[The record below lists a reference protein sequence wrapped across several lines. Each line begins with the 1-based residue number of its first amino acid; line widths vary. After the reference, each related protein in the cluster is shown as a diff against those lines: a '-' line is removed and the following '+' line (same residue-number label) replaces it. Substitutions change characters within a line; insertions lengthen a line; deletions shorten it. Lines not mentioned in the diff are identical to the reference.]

1 MKKFAKWRAV
11 LFTVLLLSL
20 SMLFVAC
27 NKDIVISFETNGG
40 TEIESMVVDDDF
52 EMPSNP
58 TKSGYVFDGWY
69 TDKDLTQPFKVAE
82 ISKYTESFTIYAKW
96 RDEQTTLAKPENI
109 AFEDNVVTWGAVD
122 GEGSEISYFVS
133 VDGGTAMEQSATSFN
148 MGFYADGQHT
158 VSVYAALANNSAVR
172 SEAVTT
178 SVTSQAAKDDLD
190 ITENTGLY
198 YRVTEDGER
207 AYVFLTNSEI
217 GMGSTEW
224 SATGNLVS
232 EKTDGTNGFIVGGNV
247 GSFDFTITENGQPNT
262 YKAYVR
268 PNVKTFSVDN
278 QDSFNQRATYYRQTE
293 WSYNDSSYF
302 VGVGNAFRFNITATD
317 VLDESISNFSIPLV
331 YTVKNGGVVVDEGA
345 ETYQLVGNS
354 IDFAEEMIGK
364 TVTVEIL
371 PKYYIERK
379 VNQIAPYSINV
390 TLTDGV
396 NVYDNEGFKEAFGD
410 LSVNTINVHSNI
422 TVEYNDK
429 QVYETQLNGK
439 DVAKHIHPQNIT
451 ADNWDENAN
460 VYVRFGNAV
469 QDNFTINGNYFNFN
483 AANLPLL
490 QKDEE
495 LGINSAGSGLGYLG
509 VTDMG
514 AYSQQSAIFC
524 VTYRNSPDAVVN
536 ISNLTLRGNLD
547 LESEPIEDPDASAAF
562 ILEQSG
568 ALHGFVANGCTVEAN
583 NIMQQNNM
591 QAWQIVSNDEISVD
605 STTKTQLNMHYC
617 STNNS
622 FYSSVYGWGS
632 IVKVDHSYFGNS
644 GAASINMP
652 DRHNVGKQPDDNKKG
667 FPFDPELYLD
677 ASNVFENWVVGT
689 EPYYATVE
697 GLGAAI
703 VKLKA
708 ELNAPLSSQMGVSVL
723 KQRNGEAFNFIFMN
737 NGGVSEDGY
746 ARIKMVFT
754 DMDSASGGDMTATA
768 QNTVYR
774 DANYTNTNSDDKRVE
789 LLGNELGISDT
800 FLAPLSTVS
809 TKEAYNQYYSV
820 LSGMS
825 MNAAMI
831 YGSTW
836 LENEQ
841 TAQLNQLYKF
851 GGSDG
856 RTMAEA
862 IAGFLGA
869 GTLTVIVEY
878 GSTTAPDSDWLT
890 TTRPA
895 G

>member
-27 NKDIVISFETNGG
+27 NRDIVISFETNGG
-40 TEIESMVVDDDF
+40 TAIESMVVDDDF

-278 QDSFNQRATYYRQTE
+278 QDSFNQRKTYYRQTV
-293 WSYNDSSYF
+293 YAYDDSSYY

-317 VLDESISNFSIPLV
+317 VLDESVSNFSVPLV
-331 YTVKNGGVVVDEGA
+331 YTVKHEGSVVSEGA

-354 IDFAEEMIGK
+354 IDFSEEMIGK

-490 QKDEE
+490 QKNEE

-524 VTYRNSPDAVVN
+524 VTYRNSPNAVVN

-547 LESEPIEDPDASAAF
+547 LESEPIEDPDASDAF

-652 DRHNVGKQPDDNKKG
+652 DRHNGASNQADSNKQG

-697 GLGAAI
+697 GLGVAI
-703 VKLKA
+703 GHLKTQ
-708 ELNAPLSSQMGVSVL
+708 LNAPLNGMNVSVL
-723 KQRNGEAFNFIFMN
+723 KDRSGEAFNFIFMN
-737 NGGVSEDGY
+737 NGGVSNDGY

-774 DANYTNTNSDDKRVE
+774 DANYPRTNSDDRRVT
-789 LLGNELGISDT
+789 LISNLGILDT
-800 FLAPLSTVS
+800 FLAPLGSLS
-809 TKEAYNQYYSV
+809 TKEAYNQYYSA

-825 MNAAMI
+825 LDDNTI

-836 LENEQ
+836 IEND
-841 TAQLNQLYKF
+841 LNADYNKLYTF
-851 GGSDG
+851 GGSAK
-856 RTMAEA
+856 RNMAEVV
-862 IAGFLGA
+862 AGFPGA

-890 TTRPA
+890 TARPA

>member
-1 MKKFAKWRAV
+1 M
-11 LFTVLLLSL
+11 
-20 SMLFVAC
+20 
-27 NKDIVISFETNGG
+27 
-40 TEIESMVVDDDF
+40 
-52 EMPSNP
+52 
-58 TKSGYVFDGWY
+58 
-69 TDKDLTQPFKVAE
+69 
-82 ISKYTESFTIYAKW
+82 
-96 RDEQTTLAKPENI
+96 
-109 AFEDNVVTWGAVD
+109 
-122 GEGSEISYFVS
+122 
-133 VDGGTAMEQSATSFN
+133 
-148 MGFYADGQHT
+148 
-158 VSVYAALANNSAVR
+158 
-172 SEAVTT
+172 
-178 SVTSQAAKDDLD
+178 
-190 ITENTGLY
+190 
-198 YRVTEDGER
+198 
-207 AYVFLTNSEI
+207 
-217 GMGSTEW
+217 
-224 SATGNLVS
+224 
-232 EKTDGTNGFIVGGNV
+232 
-247 GSFDFTITENGQPNT
+247 
-262 YKAYVR
+262 
-268 PNVKTFSVDN
+268 
-278 QDSFNQRATYYRQTE
+278 
-293 WSYNDSSYF
+293 
-302 VGVGNAFRFNITATD
+302 
-317 VLDESISNFSIPLV
+317 
-331 YTVKNGGVVVDEGA
+331 
-345 ETYQLVGNS
+345 
-354 IDFAEEMIGK
+354 
-364 TVTVEIL
+364 
-371 PKYYIERK
+371 
-379 VNQIAPYSINV
+379 
-390 TLTDGV
+390 
-396 NVYDNEGFKEAFGD
+396 
-410 LSVNTINVHSNI
+410 
-422 TVEYNDK
+422 
-429 QVYETQLNGK
+429 
-439 DVAKHIHPQNIT
+439 AKHIHPQNIT
-451 ADNWDENAN
+451 ADNWDKNAN

-469 QDNFTINGNYFNFN
+469 QDNFTVNGNYFNFN

-495 LGINSAGSGLGYLG
+495 LGINSAESGLGYLG

-524 VTYRNSPDAVVN
+524 VTYRNSPNAVVN

-703 VKLKA
+703 VKLKT

-737 NGGVSEDGY
+737 NGGVSNDGY
-746 ARIKMVFT
+746 ARIKVVFT
-754 DMDSASGGDMTATA
+754 DMDTSGNMDATA

-774 DANYTNTNSDDKRVE
+774 DANYPRTNSDDRRVT
-789 LLGNELGISDT
+789 LISNLGILDT
-800 FLAPLSTVS
+800 FLAPLGSLS
-809 TKEAYNQYYSV
+809 TKEAYNQYYSA

-825 MNAAMI
+825 LDDNTI

-836 LENEQ
+836 IEND
-841 TAQLNQLYKF
+841 LNADYTKLYTF
-851 GGSDG
+851 GGSAK
-856 RTMAEA
+856 RNMAEVV
-862 IAGFLGA
+862 AGFHGA

-878 GSTTAPDSDWLT
+878 GRTTAPDSDWLT
-890 TTRPA
+890 TARPA

>member
-27 NKDIVISFETNGG
+27 NKDIVISFDTNGG

-524 VTYRNSPDAVVN
+524 VTYRNSPNAVVN

-689 EPYYATVE
+689 EPYYATTPE
-697 GLGAAI
+697 LGTAI
-703 VKLKA
+703 VEVKTA
-708 ELNAPLSSQMGVSVL
+708 LNGALSSDALGVSVL
-723 KQRNGEAFNFIFMN
+723 KNVNGEAFNFIFMN
-737 NGGVSEDGY
+737 NGGKSEDGFS
-746 ARIKMVFT
+746 RIKLVFT
-754 DMDSASGGDMTATA
+754 DMSTGS

-774 DANYTNTNSDDKRVE
+774 DANYVGTNSDDKRLA
-789 LLGNELGISDT
+789 LLERMGISDT
-800 FLAPLSTVS
+800 FLAPLGSLS
-809 TKEAYNQYYSV
+809 DKAAYDSYYNA
-820 LSGMS
+820 LSAMGQ
-825 MNAAMI
+825 NAETI
-831 YGSTW
+831 YGSTYFE
-836 LENEQ
+836 LETNKQ
-841 TAQLNQLYKF
+841 FNTLYKF
-851 GGSDG
+851 GGSSS
-856 RTMAEA
+856 RKMAEA
-862 IAGFLGA
+862 IASFHGA
-869 GTLTVIVEY
+869 GTVTVIVEFGY
-878 GSTTAPDSDWLT
+878 LSDTNAGWLKTAI
-890 TTRPA
+890 
-895 G
+895 GN

>member
-27 NKDIVISFETNGG
+27 NKDIVISFDTNGG

-451 ADNWDENAN
+451 ADNWDKNAN

-524 VTYRNSPDAVVN
+524 VTYRNSPNAVVN

-703 VKLKA
+703 VKLKT

-737 NGGVSEDGY
+737 NGGVSNDGY

-774 DANYTNTNSDDKRVE
+774 DANYPLTNSDDRRVT
-789 LLGNELGISDT
+789 LISNLGILET
-800 FLAPLSTVS
+800 FLAPLGSLS
-809 TKEAYNQYYSV
+809 TKEAYKQYYSA

-825 MNAAMI
+825 LDDNTI

-836 LENEQ
+836 IEND
-841 TAQLNQLYKF
+841 LNADYNKLYTF
-851 GGSDG
+851 GGSAK
-856 RTMAEA
+856 RNMAEVV
-862 IAGFLGA
+862 AGFPGA

-890 TTRPA
+890 TARPA

>member
-1 MKKFAKWRAV
+1 MEEIMKKFAKWRAV

-27 NKDIVISFETNGG
+27 NKDIVISFDTNGG

-429 QVYETQLNGK
+429 QIYETQLNGK

-451 ADNWDENAN
+451 ADNWDKNAN

-469 QDNFTINGNYFNFN
+469 QDNFTVNGNYFNFN
-483 AANLPLL
+483 ASNLPLL

-524 VTYRNSPDAVVN
+524 VTYRNSPNAVVN

-622 FYSSVYGWGS
+622 FYSSVYGWGA
-632 IVKVDHSYFGNS
+632 IVKVDHSRFGNS

-689 EPYYATVE
+689 EPYYATTPE
-697 GLGAAI
+697 LGTAI
-703 VKLKA
+703 VEVKTA
-708 ELNAPLSSQMGVSVL
+708 LNGALSSDALDVSVL
-723 KQRNGEAFNFIFMN
+723 KNVNGEAFNFIFMN
-737 NGGVSEDGY
+737 NGGKSEDGFS
-746 ARIKMVFT
+746 RIKLVFT
-754 DMDSASGGDMTATA
+754 DLSTGS

-774 DANYTNTNSDDKRVE
+774 DANYVGTNSDDKRFA
-789 LLGNELGISDT
+789 LLGSMGISNT
-800 FLAPLSTVS
+800 FLAPLGSLS
-809 TKEAYNQYYSV
+809 DKAAYDSYYNA
-820 LSGMS
+820 LSAMGQ
-825 MNAAMI
+825 NAATI
-831 YGSTW
+831 YGSTYFE
-836 LENEQ
+836 LETNKQ
-841 TAQLNQLYKF
+841 FNTLYKF
-851 GGSDG
+851 GGSSS
-856 RTMAEA
+856 RKMAEA
-862 IAGFLGA
+862 IASFHGA
-869 GTLTVIVEY
+869 GTVTVIVEFGY
-878 GSTTAPDSDWLT
+878 LSDTNAGWLKTAI
-890 TTRPA
+890 
-895 G
+895 GN

>member
-27 NKDIVISFETNGG
+27 NKDIVISFDTNGG

-524 VTYRNSPDAVVN
+524 VTYRNSPNAVVN

-689 EPYYATVE
+689 EPYYATTPE
-697 GLGAAI
+697 LGTAI
-703 VKLKA
+703 VEVKTA
-708 ELNAPLSSQMGVSVL
+708 LNGALSSDALGVSVL
-723 KQRNGEAFNFIFMN
+723 KNVNGEAFNFIFMN
-737 NGGVSEDGY
+737 NGGKSEDGFS
-746 ARIKMVFT
+746 RIKLVFT
-754 DMDSASGGDMTATA
+754 DMSTGS

-774 DANYTNTNSDDKRVE
+774 DANYVGTNSDDKRLA
-789 LLGNELGISDT
+789 LLGRMGISDT
-800 FLAPLSTVS
+800 FLAPLGSLS
-809 TKEAYNQYYSV
+809 DKAAYDSYYNA
-820 LSGMS
+820 LSAMGQ
-825 MNAAMI
+825 NAETI
-831 YGSTW
+831 YGSTYFE
-836 LENEQ
+836 LETNKQ
-841 TAQLNQLYKF
+841 FNTLYKF
-851 GGSDG
+851 GGSSS
-856 RTMAEA
+856 RKMAEA
-862 IAGFLGA
+862 IASFHGA
-869 GTLTVIVEY
+869 GTVTVIVEFGY
-878 GSTTAPDSDWLT
+878 LSDTNAGWLKTAI
-890 TTRPA
+890 
-895 G
+895 GN

>member
-1 MKKFAKWRAV
+1 MMR
-11 LFTVLLLSL
+11 
-20 SMLFVAC
+20 
-27 NKDIVISFETNGG
+27 
-40 TEIESMVVDDDF
+40 
-52 EMPSNP
+52 
-58 TKSGYVFDGWY
+58 
-69 TDKDLTQPFKVAE
+69 
-82 ISKYTESFTIYAKW
+82 
-96 RDEQTTLAKPENI
+96 
-109 AFEDNVVTWGAVD
+109 
-122 GEGSEISYFVS
+122 
-133 VDGGTAMEQSATSFN
+133 
-148 MGFYADGQHT
+148 
-158 VSVYAALANNSAVR
+158 
-172 SEAVTT
+172 
-178 SVTSQAAKDDLD
+178 
-190 ITENTGLY
+190 
-198 YRVTEDGER
+198 
-207 AYVFLTNSEI
+207 
-217 GMGSTEW
+217 
-224 SATGNLVS
+224 
-232 EKTDGTNGFIVGGNV
+232 
-247 GSFDFTITENGQPNT
+247 
-262 YKAYVR
+262 
-268 PNVKTFSVDN
+268 
-278 QDSFNQRATYYRQTE
+278 
-293 WSYNDSSYF
+293 
-302 VGVGNAFRFNITATD
+302 
-317 VLDESISNFSIPLV
+317 
-331 YTVKNGGVVVDEGA
+331 GA

-410 LSVNTINVHSNI
+410 LSVTTINVHANI

-439 DVAKHIHPQNIT
+439 DVPKHLDPKEIT
-451 ADNWDENAN
+451 ADNWDKNSN
-460 VYVRFGNAV
+460 VYVRFGDNV
-469 QDNFTINGNYFNFN
+469 SDNFTVNGIYFSFN
-483 AANLPLL
+483 AKDLPLL
-490 QKDEE
+490 QKDVE
-495 LGINSAGSGLGYLG
+495 LGINSAGSGLGYLH
-509 VTDMG
+509 VTSMG
-514 AYSQQSAIFC
+514 AYAQQSGIFC
-524 VTYRNSPDAVVN
+524 VTYRNSPNAVVN

-547 LESEPIEDPDASAAF
+547 LESEPIEDPDASDAF

-652 DRHNVGKQPDDNKKG
+652 DRHNGASNQADSNKQG

-697 GLGAAI
+697 GLGVAI
-703 VKLKA
+703 VDLKTQ
-708 ELNAPLSSQMGVSVL
+708 LNAPLNGMNVSVL
-723 KQRNGEAFNFIFMN
+723 KDRSGEAFNFIFMN
-737 NGGVSEDGY
+737 NGGVSNDGY
-746 ARIKMVFT
+746 ARIKVVFT
-754 DMDSASGGDMTATA
+754 DMDTSGNMDATA

-774 DANYTNTNSDDKRVE
+774 DANYPRTNFGDRRVT
-789 LLGNELGISDT
+789 LISNLGISDT

-809 TKEAYNQYYSV
+809 TKEAYNQYYTE
-820 LSGMS
+820 LSKMS
-825 MNAAMI
+825 MDAATI

-836 LENEQ
+836 IEND
-841 TAQLNQLYKF
+841 LNADYNKLYTF
-851 GGSDG
+851 GGSAK
-856 RTMAEA
+856 RNMAEVV
-862 IAGFLGA
+862 AGFHGA

-890 TTRPA
+890 TARPA

>member
-1 MKKFAKWRAV
+1 
-11 LFTVLLLSL
+11 
-20 SMLFVAC
+20 
-27 NKDIVISFETNGG
+27 
-40 TEIESMVVDDDF
+40 
-52 EMPSNP
+52 
-58 TKSGYVFDGWY
+58 
-69 TDKDLTQPFKVAE
+69 
-82 ISKYTESFTIYAKW
+82 
-96 RDEQTTLAKPENI
+96 
-109 AFEDNVVTWGAVD
+109 
-122 GEGSEISYFVS
+122 
-133 VDGGTAMEQSATSFN
+133 
-148 MGFYADGQHT
+148 
-158 VSVYAALANNSAVR
+158 
-172 SEAVTT
+172 
-178 SVTSQAAKDDLD
+178 
-190 ITENTGLY
+190 
-198 YRVTEDGER
+198 
-207 AYVFLTNSEI
+207 
-217 GMGSTEW
+217 
-224 SATGNLVS
+224 
-232 EKTDGTNGFIVGGNV
+232 
-247 GSFDFTITENGQPNT
+247 
-262 YKAYVR
+262 
-268 PNVKTFSVDN
+268 
-278 QDSFNQRATYYRQTE
+278 
-293 WSYNDSSYF
+293 
-302 VGVGNAFRFNITATD
+302 
-317 VLDESISNFSIPLV
+317 
-331 YTVKNGGVVVDEGA
+331 
-345 ETYQLVGNS
+345 
-354 IDFAEEMIGK
+354 MIGK

-524 VTYRNSPDAVVN
+524 VTYRNSPNAVVN

-689 EPYYATVE
+689 EPYYATVK
-697 GLGAAI
+697 GLGTAI
-703 VKLKA
+703 GKLKT

-737 NGGVSEDGY
+737 NGGVSNDGY

-774 DANYTNTNSDDKRVE
+774 DANYPRTNSGDRRVT
-789 LLGNELGISDT
+789 LISNLGISDT

-809 TKEAYNQYYSV
+809 TKEAYNQYYTE
-820 LSGMS
+820 LSKMS
-825 MNAAMI
+825 MDAATI

-836 LENEQ
+836 IEND
-841 TAQLNQLYKF
+841 LNADYNKLYTF
-851 GGSDG
+851 GGSAK
-856 RTMAEA
+856 RNMAEVV
-862 IAGFLGA
+862 AGFPGA

-890 TTRPA
+890 TARPA

>member
-27 NKDIVISFETNGG
+27 NKDIVISFDTNGG

-371 PKYYIERK
+371 PKYYIERQE
-379 VNQIAPYSINV
+379 NQIAPYSINV

-410 LSVNTINVHSNI
+410 LSVTTINVHANI

-439 DVAKHIHPQNIT
+439 DVPKHLDPKEIT
-451 ADNWDENAN
+451 ADNWDKNSN
-460 VYVRFGNAV
+460 VYVRFGDNV
-469 QDNFTINGNYFNFN
+469 SDNFTVNGNYFSFN
-483 AANLPLL
+483 AKDLPLL
-490 QKDEE
+490 QKDAE
-495 LGINSAGSGLGYLG
+495 LGINSAGSGLGYLH
-509 VTDMG
+509 VTSMG
-514 AYSQQSAIFC
+514 AYAQQSGIFC
-524 VTYRNSPDAVVN
+524 VTYRNSPNAVVN

-568 ALHGFVANGCTVEAN
+568 SLLGFVANGCTVEAN
-583 NIMQQNNM
+583 NVMQQNHM
-591 QAWQIVSNDEISVD
+591 QAWQIVANDTVSENCA
-605 STTKTQLNMHYC
+605 TKTQLNMHYC

-622 FYSSVYGWGS
+622 FYSSIYGWGS

-862 IAGFLGA
+862 IAGFPGA

>member
-1 MKKFAKWRAV
+1 
-11 LFTVLLLSL
+11 
-20 SMLFVAC
+20 
-27 NKDIVISFETNGG
+27 
-40 TEIESMVVDDDF
+40 
-52 EMPSNP
+52 
-58 TKSGYVFDGWY
+58 
-69 TDKDLTQPFKVAE
+69 
-82 ISKYTESFTIYAKW
+82 
-96 RDEQTTLAKPENI
+96 
-109 AFEDNVVTWGAVD
+109 
-122 GEGSEISYFVS
+122 
-133 VDGGTAMEQSATSFN
+133 
-148 MGFYADGQHT
+148 
-158 VSVYAALANNSAVR
+158 
-172 SEAVTT
+172 
-178 SVTSQAAKDDLD
+178 
-190 ITENTGLY
+190 
-198 YRVTEDGER
+198 
-207 AYVFLTNSEI
+207 
-217 GMGSTEW
+217 MGSTEW

-410 LSVNTINVHSNI
+410 LSVTTINVHANI
-422 TVEYNDK
+422 TVKYNDK

-439 DVAKHIHPQNIT
+439 DVPKHLDPKEIT
-451 ADNWDENAN
+451 ADNWDKNSN
-460 VYVRFGNAV
+460 VYVRFGDNV
-469 QDNFTINGNYFNFN
+469 SDNFTVNGNYFSFN
-483 AANLPLL
+483 AKDLPLL
-490 QKDEE
+490 QKDVE
-495 LGINSAGSGLGYLG
+495 LGINSAGSGLGYLH
-509 VTDMG
+509 VTSMG
-514 AYSQQSAIFC
+514 AYAQQSGIFC
-524 VTYRNSPDAVVN
+524 VTYRNSPNAVVN

-547 LESEPIEDPDASAAF
+547 LESEPIEDPDASDAF

-652 DRHNVGKQPDDNKKG
+652 DRHNGASNQADSNKQG

-697 GLGAAI
+697 GLGVAI
-703 VKLKA
+703 VDLKTQ
-708 ELNAPLSSQMGVSVL
+708 LNAPLNGMNVSVL
-723 KQRNGEAFNFIFMN
+723 KDRSGEAFNFIFMN
-737 NGGVSEDGY
+737 NGGVSNDGY
-746 ARIKMVFT
+746 ARIKVVFT
-754 DMDSASGGDMTATA
+754 DMDTSGNMDATA

-774 DANYTNTNSDDKRVE
+774 DANYPRTNSGDRRVT
-789 LLGNELGISDT
+789 LISNLGISDT

-809 TKEAYNQYYSV
+809 TKEAYNQYYTE
-820 LSGMS
+820 LSKMS
-825 MNAAMI
+825 MDAATI

-836 LENEQ
+836 IEND
-841 TAQLNQLYKF
+841 LNADYNKLYTF
-851 GGSDG
+851 GGSAK
-856 RTMAEA
+856 RNMAEVV
-862 IAGFLGA
+862 AGFHGA

-890 TTRPA
+890 TARPA

>member
-27 NKDIVISFETNGG
+27 NKDIVISFDTNGG

-410 LSVNTINVHSNI
+410 LSVTTINVHANI

-439 DVAKHIHPQNIT
+439 DVPKHLDPKEIT
-451 ADNWDENAN
+451 ADNWDKNSN
-460 VYVRFGNAV
+460 VYVRFGDNV
-469 QDNFTINGNYFNFN
+469 SDNFTVNGNYFSFN
-483 AANLPLL
+483 AKDLPLL
-490 QKDEE
+490 QKDAE
-495 LGINSAGSGLGYLG
+495 LGINSAGSGLGYLH
-509 VTDMG
+509 VTSMG
-514 AYSQQSAIFC
+514 AYAQQSGIFC
-524 VTYRNSPDAVVN
+524 VTYRNSPNAVVN

-568 ALHGFVANGCTVEAN
+568 SLLGFVANGCTVEAN
-583 NIMQQNNM
+583 NVMQQNNM
-591 QAWQIVSNDEISVD
+591 QAWQIVANDTVSENCA
-605 STTKTQLNMHYC
+605 TKTQLNMHYC

-622 FYSSVYGWGS
+622 FYSSIYGWGS

-652 DRHNVGKQPDDNKKG
+652 DRHNGMGNQADDNKKG

-689 EPYYATVE
+689 EPYYATVK
-697 GLGAAI
+697 GLGTAI

-737 NGGVSEDGY
+737 NGGS
-746 ARIKMVFT
+746 AKNNSRIRLVFT
-754 DMDSASGGDMTATA
+754 DIDSGITAEKAEGTA
-768 QNTVYR
+768 R
-774 DANYTNTNSDDKRVE
+774 DLHRAAKYSNTNFDDLRVQI
-789 LLGNELGISDT
+789 LQGMGVSQ
-800 FLAPLSTVS
+800 FLAPIGSLSNKSAFNTQAGDISGAS
-809 TKEAYNQYYSV
+809 TLYAKTFSDGQEQY
-820 LSGMS
+820 
-825 MNAAMI
+825 
-831 YGSTW
+831 T
-836 LENEQ
+836 
-841 TAQLNQLYKF
+841 F
-851 GGSDG
+851 GGG
-856 RTMAEA
+856 RTMLEL
-862 IAGFLGA
+862 IAGDVGEN
-869 GTLTVIVEY
+869 TLTVIAEFGALGQNGWINGVN
-878 GSTTAPDSDWLT
+878 S
-890 TTRPA
+890 
-895 G
+895 